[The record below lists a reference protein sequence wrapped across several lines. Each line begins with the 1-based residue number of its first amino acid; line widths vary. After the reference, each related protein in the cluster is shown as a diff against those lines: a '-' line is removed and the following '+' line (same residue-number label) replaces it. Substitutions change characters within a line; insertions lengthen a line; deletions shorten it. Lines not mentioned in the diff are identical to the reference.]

1 MTVFHLM
8 ARISL
13 DSSAYETALGDA
25 KSKMASF
32 GSAVKTGFSA
42 IGKAA
47 VAGSAVAAAGI
58 SALTKA
64 SVEGY
69 AEYEQLVGGVD
80 TLFKEASGKV
90 QQYASEAYKNVGMSA
105 NDYMTNATAFSA
117 SLISSLGGDTE
128 AAAEYANRA
137 MVSMSDNA
145 NKMGTSLDSIVQTYQ
160 SLSRGNFAM
169 LDNLKL
175 GYGGTKAEL
184 ERLIKDA
191 ATYTDVQREMGITV
205 DESSMSFDNIIN
217 AIAVVQGHLG
227 IAGATAAEAASTI
240 EGSLAAAKAAWANL
254 VTGIA
259 DENQNFDTLVNNFVD
274 SVATAADNLLPRIE
288 IAITGVAKL
297 IEKIV
302 PIIVDRLPGLL
313 KKVVTPLMSAVKAL
327 VISIKDAILNN
338 SDVIV
343 SGLTM
348 AIEMALSALKSIP
361 QILTAGGDIL
371 IRLINGILESIPELL
386 VAAVEIIVSLAG
398 FLKQSLPTLIPTI
411 INVVMQIVETLTN
424 PDTLVS
430 LIDAALA
437 IIIALA
443 EGIVNSLP
451 ALLEKADV
459 IIANLL
465 DALIAATPN
474 LIYAAIEIILV
485 LVKGILDNLGKIAD
499 VATSIVFK
507 VVETILSLAAE
518 LYMVAVDCVNQ
529 IRDGFASGVEAAK
542 TWGRDLIDNFI
553 GGIKS
558 KWNNLKDTVSGL
570 AQTVRDY
577 IGFSEPKLGPLSNFH
592 TYAPDM
598 IDLFAQGIKDNKS
611 KITGELSSAL
621 YGVDNVMNS
630 VAPSGYGGNNVINI
644 NVSGMQIANDYDSYR
659 FAEKVSQALKT
670 LQIRDMRSIGGY

>member
-32 GSAVKTGFSA
+32 GGVVKTGFSA

-259 DENQNFDTLVNNFVD
+259 DENQDFDTLVNNFVD
-274 SVATAADNLLPRIE
+274 SVATAANNLLPRIE

-297 IEKIV
+297 NEKIV

-313 KKVVTPLMSAVKAL
+313 KKVVPPLMSAVKAL

-361 QILTAGGDIL
+361 QILTTGGDIL

-386 VAAVEIIVSLAG
+386 VAAVEIIVSLAD

-411 INVVMQIVETLTN
+411 VDVVMQIVETLTN

-598 IDLFAQGIKDNKS
+598 MDLFAQGIKDNKS